1 MLCLSF
7 RAIEGLSVEA
17 LFNTD
22 QALEAIDFSGG
33 DQGRRRIDGNGQG
46 AGDEILI

>member
-1 MLCLSF
+1 MLCLRF
-7 RAIEGLSVEA
+7 KGTEGLSVEA

-22 QALEAIDFSGG
+22 QAIEAIDFSGG

-46 AGDEILI
+46 AGNEVLI